1 MEPEVGLETVE
12 REAGERSEGP
22 APGAA
27 RGEASAVPPETAP
40 SEASAAAP
48 HHVPDGERPAPPGV
62 GAGQVTFDLR
72 IAVPQEEGPGPRV
85 VEPVE
90 ASPVPP
96 EARPAEGSR
105 ELPVAAG
112 GGASLAL
119 PLAAPR
125 EESPEPQG
133 PSLEDLSQEIRRVG
147 RELFKTNRAAER
159 NQELFESTLGELRQL
174 SAAVAQVH
182 AQTAD
187 PVFLA
192 KAALCRELL
201 GVADALEASLA
212 AAKEVQAQLRAPAEE
227 PARGIAFRFPATQR
241 LHAGLAA
248 AVDAMGKW
256 VDGQQLLYERL
267 MAALQA
273 AGVRAIDSVGR
284 SFDPAL
290 HRAVSVESRRDVP
303 AGTVVGEELK
313 GYSLDGK
320 VLRFGEV
327 VVARE

>member
-1 MEPEVGLETVE
+1 MEPEVVLETVE
-12 REAGERSEGP
+12 REEAP
-22 APGAA
+22 AQTA
-27 RGEASAVPPETAP
+27 ASAVPPEASP
-40 SEASAAAP
+40 VEASAAAP
-48 HHVPDGERPAPPGV
+48 GDVPDEESPAAPGV
-62 GAGQVTFDLR
+62 GAGQVRFDLR
-72 IAVPQEEGPGPRV
+72 IAAPLEGGPALRLAVPD
-85 VEPVE
+85 E
-90 ASPVPP
+90 ASPAPP
-96 EARPAEGSR
+96 EARPVEGSR
-105 ELPVAAG
+105 ELPVAAASE
-112 GGASLAL
+112 ASLAL
-119 PLAAPR
+119 QFAAPL
-125 EESPEPQG
+125 EEIPEPQG

-212 AAKEVQAQLRAPAEE
+212 AAKEMQAQLRAPAEE

-241 LHAGLAA
+241 QHAGLAA
-248 AVDAMGKW
+248 AVEAMGKW

-273 AGVRAIDSVGR
+273 AGVRAIESVGR